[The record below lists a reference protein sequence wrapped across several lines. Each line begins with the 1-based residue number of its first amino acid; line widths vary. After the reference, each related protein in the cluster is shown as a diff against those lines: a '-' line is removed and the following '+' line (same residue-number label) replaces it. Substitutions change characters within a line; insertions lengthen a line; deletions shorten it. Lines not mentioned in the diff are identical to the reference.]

1 MRARAA
7 VLAACLWAAAGAAP
21 AQQAPQVELPPPVL
35 TIDADRLLA
44 ESDFGRALANEV
56 DDAARRLAEEN
67 RRIEAELLAEESAL
81 TERRGMMS
89 PDEFRPLADAF
100 DEKVQRFRTEQ
111 DEKERALADLREE
124 GRQRFFRLA
133 VPILSEIV
141 RERGALVLLD
151 RRDVFLSADSIDIT
165 EEAVARIDA
174 AGVPPDDAAG
184 APPEDL
190 PGIPSDDA
198 TGAPPDD
205 AAGVPPDGAAGVPP
219 DDAPAEPPAP

>member
-1 MRARAA
+1 MRMRAA
-7 VLAACLWAAAGAAP
+7 VLAACLWAAAGAAS
-21 AQQAPQVELPPPVL
+21 AQQPQVELPPPVL

-44 ESDFGRALANEV
+44 ESAFGRALATEV

-67 RRIEAELLAEESAL
+67 RRIEADLLAEESAL

-89 PDEFRPLADAF
+89 PDEFRPMADAF
-100 DEKVQRFRTEQ
+100 DEKVQRLRTEQ

-141 RERGALVLLD
+141 REQGALVLLD

-165 EEAVARIDA
+165 EEAIARIDA
-174 AGVPPDDAAG
+174 AGE
-184 APPEDL
+184 PPE
-190 PGIPSDDA
+190 
-198 TGAPPDD
+198 TAP
-205 AAGVPPDGAAGVPP
+205 A
-219 DDAPAEPPAP
+219 DAPRVPAP